1 MTEQLERTSTRAID
15 IALVVTVYA
24 IAAVVLIAPTFML
37 AVGVQAFGD
46 AAGWW
51 QGDPNSNDGEESWAT
66 GFGVGAYVVVLVV
79 AALIVRAM
87 TRRFAILFLP
97 CVIAGSATLVLGAI
111 VACAWYISL

>member
-1 MTEQLERTSTRAID
+1 MTELERTSTRAID
-15 IALVVTVYA
+15 IALVAAVYA
-24 IAAVVLIAPTFML
+24 VAAVVLIVPTFVL
-37 AVGVQAFGD
+37 AVGVQALGD

-51 QGDPNSNDGEESWAT
+51 QGDANSNDGEGSWAT
-66 GFGVGAYVVVLVV
+66 TLGVSAYVVVLAA

-87 TRRFAILFLP
+87 TRRFGIPFLP